1 MKKLVICLLAAGC
14 CSVSAEEGFKSIF
27 DGTLNGWKCPK
38 MSYWTIEDGAITATS
53 SDENPCKKNQFLVW
67 QNGDLEDFELK
78 LKFRISGSKSA
89 NSGIQ
94 IRSAINDKDGHAV
107 GYQADM
113 DRSGNWLG
121 ALYDEHTGRKALAK
135 RGQKT
140 VIDKDGKR
148 TTTPVGDAGKLMSA
162 FNKDGWNDYHITAKG
177 SHIILRVN
185 GNVTAEVIDDETAHQ
200 DLKGKLALQIHS
212 GPPMKVQF
220 KDIQLKV
227 LSK

>member
-1 MKKLVICLLAAGC
+1 MRHVLTVIMVLVGFNAG
-14 CSVSAEEGFKSIF
+14 AEDKFESIF
-27 DGTLNGWKCPK
+27 DGTLEGWSCPN
-38 MSYWTIEDGAITATS
+38 MSYWSIEDGAITATS
-53 SDENPCKKNQFLVW
+53 SDENPCRKNQFLVW

-78 LKFRISGSKSA
+78 LKFRIQGSDRA

-94 IRSAINDKDGHAV
+94 FRSAIAEGDGHAT

-148 TTTPVGDAGKLMSA
+148 TTTTPGDGAKLMKA
-162 FNKDGWNDYHITAKG
+162 FNKDGWNDYLISAKG
-177 SHIILRVN
+177 SHITLTVN
-185 GNVTAEVIDDETAHQ
+185 GNVTAEVIDDETAHR
-200 DLKGKLALQIHS
+200 DLIGKLALQIHS

-220 KDIQLKV
+220 KDIQLK
-227 LSK
+227 KITK